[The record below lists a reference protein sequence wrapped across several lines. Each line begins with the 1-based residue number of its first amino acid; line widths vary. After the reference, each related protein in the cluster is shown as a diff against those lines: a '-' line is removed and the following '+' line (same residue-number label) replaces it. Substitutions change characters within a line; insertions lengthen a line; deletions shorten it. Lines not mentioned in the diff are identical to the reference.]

1 MMNQQEAFRQFLV
14 ASNLRKNSIDAY
26 SQDVNAL
33 LKWLMV
39 QNINSITDI
48 TVHHIS
54 EYIEVVEKSGKN
66 NGTIS
71 RQVTVIR
78 SFCRFLEKQGVQ
90 IDVKAIKRNIQP
102 VIKKS
107 VLILPKE
114 EVQKILSQPN
124 TKTAMGLRDYLM
136 LRMLYETGI
145 KVSEM
150 IDLKISNID
159 LKRKRV
165 TCQSDYSH
173 RIVYLNQDLIRV
185 LKRHLALKE
194 VSNQKGSNVEVEVE
208 QDHPMFTNCFGR
220 PLSRQALWKTVKSCA
235 ISAGLSEEVTPH
247 TLRHSFA
254 VHLLQDGG
262 TIRHLQI
269 MMGHQDLSS
278 TQMYENYIDQIPIG
292 QESNQIIN

>member
-14 ASNLRKNSIDAY
+14 ASNMRKNSIDAY
-26 SQDVNAL
+26 TRDVNTL
-33 LKWLMV
+33 LKWLML
-39 QNINSITDI
+39 QNVNSISDI
-48 TVHHIS
+48 TVEHIS
-54 EYIEVVEKSGKN
+54 AYIESVEKSGKN

-78 SFCRFLEKQGVQ
+78 CFCRFLEKHGVQ

-102 VIKKS
+102 LIKKS

-114 EVQKILSQPN
+114 EVQRILAQPN
-124 TKTAMGLRDYLM
+124 TKTVMGLRDYLM

-159 LKRKRV
+159 LKRKRI

-173 RIVYLNQDLIRV
+173 RIVYLNQDLIKV
-185 LKRHLALKE
+185 LKRHLMLKE
-194 VSNQKGSNVEVEVE
+194 IANQKGSNIEIGID
-208 QDHPMFTNCFGR
+208 QDQPMFTNCFGR

-235 ISAGLSEEVTPH
+235 ISAGLSDEVTPH

-278 TQMYENYIDQIPIG
+278 TQMYENYIDQNSFG